1 MVERICEKLCG
12 AWQAFRVTDGATISR
27 AHTHA
32 EAEKDTLGGERQA
45 GRCSL
50 VRTARF
56 FFSVRTLTHTI
67 VRLLYIHYNLAVI
80 SCQRHAFPKR
90 DENVDSAG

>member
-50 VRTARF
+50 VRTASF
-56 FFSVRTLTHTI
+56 FFCPHTHTHDCE
-67 VRLLYIHYNLAVI
+67 VVIHTLQF
-80 SCQRHAFPKR
+80 SCHKLSKKR
-90 DENVDSAG
+90 VSQA